1 MTESTSTC
9 LRHDPCP
16 ACTSSDAFA
25 VYDDGHGHC
34 FSCGH
39 HTTASAEPAPAT
51 KRSKK
56 ADKFL
61 DVTPVDI
68 PARRISES
76 VCRSHGYGTAR
87 HKGEVV
93 QVADY
98 CDEAGTVVAQ
108 KIRTADKQF
117 SIIGDAKAMKLW
129 PQWRFKPGGKRLL
142 ICEGELDL
150 LCWQSL
156 GEDRW
161 PAVSVP
167 NGAAGAKN
175 AIAKSI
181 DWVESFD
188 EVVLCFDNDE
198 AGKAATDAVCSILT
212 PGKALV
218 MRLPGGVK
226 DICDAAKAGL
236 AKELVDAFWKAIPR
250 RPDGIVGTQE
260 ILAALLNPPTPG
272 VPYPWSGLTRM
283 LNGMRRGELV
293 TLTAG
298 TGVGKSLVAGL
309 IAHHLVKGGLKIG
322 YISLEE
328 SLSRTA
334 ERLIGAEIGR
344 QLHLSR
350 EGVTPQMLQE
360 VWNNVFA
367 GKVVV
372 FNHFGSMDAET
383 LLARIRYMRIAE
395 GVDFLVLDHLSILVS
410 GWDSDSGDERRLIDN
425 VMTTLRSI
433 CEQTGVGMLLISH
446 LRSPDKGS
454 THEEGA
460 RPKLSELRGSKSIS
474 QLSDAVIAV
483 VRDQMG
489 EDPNRSEVWVLKNR
503 HSGITG
509 RAATLRYDPD
519 TGAMAEE
526 SYVEGSDF
534 F

>member
-1 MTESTSTC
+1 MTDTTSTC

-16 ACTSSDAFA
+16 ACASSDAFA

-39 HTTASAEPAPAT
+39 HTTSSTAAPAPVKK
-51 KRSKK
+51 KR

-61 DVTPVDI
+61 EVTPVDL

-76 VCRSHGYGTAR
+76 ACRNNGYGTAR
-87 HKGEVV
+87 SKGEVV

-98 CDEAGTVVAQ
+98 CDDSGNLVAQ
-108 KIRTADKQF
+108 KIRTASKEF
-117 SIIGDAKAMKLW
+117 TIIGDAKAMKLW

-142 ICEGELDL
+142 ICEGEIDL

-175 AIAKSI
+175 AVAKSI

-198 AGKAATDAVCSILT
+198 AGKKATEDVCGLLT
-212 PGKALV
+212 PGKAMV
-218 MRLPGGVK
+218 MRLPAGCK
-226 DICDAAKAGL
+226 DICEAAQQGK
-236 AKELVDAFWKAIPR
+236 AKELVDAFWRAVPK
-250 RPDGIVGTQE
+250 RPDGIVGSQE

-272 VPYPWSGLTRM
+272 VAYPWQGLTKM
-283 LNGMRRGELV
+283 LNGLRRGELV
-293 TLTAG
+293 TITAG

-309 IAHHLVKGGLKIG
+309 IAHHLVKDGLKVG

-328 SLSRTA
+328 SLGRTA
-334 ERLIGAEIGR
+334 ERLIGAEIKR
-344 QLHLSR
+344 QLHISR
-350 EGVTPQMLQE
+350 EGVNPQMLQE
-360 VWNNVFA
+360 VWTNVFA

-383 LLARIRYMRIAE
+383 LLQRIRYMRIAE

-410 GWDSDSGDERRLIDN
+410 GWDSEAGDERRMIDN

-446 LRSPDKGS
+446 LRSPDKGK
-454 THEEGA
+454 THEEGE

-483 VRDQMG
+483 VRNQMG
-489 EDPNRSEVWVLKNR
+489 DDPHLSEVWVLKNR
-503 HSGITG
+503 HSGTTG
-509 RAATLRYDPD
+509 HATNLRYNPD
-519 TGAMAEE
+519 TGEMTEE
-526 SYVEGSDF
+526 ANAANDF
-534 F
+534 GF